1 MKDIKDFISDKS
13 KIVDSSGIRKVFD
26 LALKIKDPINLSIGQ
41 PDFDIP
47 DTIKEEAIKAI
58 NNGLNKYTVTQ
69 GIEPLREKVIEFV
82 NRKRGT
88 KYAVDECMITSG
100 VSGGLTLALL
110 AILNPGDEVVFFDPY
125 FVMYKHLTN
134 LFGGKPVIVDT
145 YPDFSL
151 SNKKKSIEA
160 AITEKTK
167 AIIIN
172 SPANPTGKV
181 LTKEDIE
188 TIYEIAK
195 KYDLLVISDEI
206 YDEFIYD
213 GKFFSISSI
222 HPEKTILLG
231 GFSKTYAMT
240 GWRIGYALGPKEIIK
255 EMIKLQQYTF
265 VCAPSFAQYAALKAL
280 DVDMSEYILAYKE
293 KRDIVYEGL
302 KENFNIVKP
311 EGAFYI
317 FPSPKNLRIPPK
329 EFVEECVKEGILIIP
344 GDVFSERNTHFRISF
359 AADNRTIERGVEKI
373 NSLYKKFSA

>member
-1 MKDIKDFISDKS
+1 MKDVKDFISDKS

-47 DTIKEEAIKAI
+47 NIIKEEAIKAI

-69 GIEPLREKVIEFV
+69 GIEPLREKVVEFV

-88 KYAVDECMITSG
+88 KYNVDECMITSG

-110 AILNPGDEVVFFDPY
+110 VILNPGDEIIFFDPY
-125 FVMYKHLTN
+125 FVMYKHLTH
-134 LFGGKPVIVDT
+134 LFGGKPIIVDT

-151 SNKKKSIEA
+151 SNKKELIESV
-160 AITEKTK
+160 ITERTK

-188 TIYEIAK
+188 TVYEIAK

-222 HPEKTILLG
+222 YPEKTILLG

-255 EMIKLQQYTF
+255 EMIKIQQYTF

-293 KRDIVYEGL
+293 KRNMVYEGL
-302 KENFNIVKP
+302 KENFNVVKP

-317 FPSPKNLRIPPK
+317 FPSPKNLRISPK
-329 EFVEECVKEGILIIP
+329 EFVEECVKEGVLIIP
-344 GDVFSERNTHFRISF
+344 GDVFSERNTHFRLSF